1 MEELMLS
8 EQYLELLSQE
18 QAFIILCLGIVVGV
32 FLFFIFTRR
41 F

>member
-1 MEELMLS
+1 MDELSL
-8 EQYLELLSQE
+8 EYLELLSQE
-18 QAFIILCLGIVVGV
+18 QAFMILCLGIITGV